1 MDIQD
6 QIQTYFQH
14 HYGWQQTI
22 DSINFLLYSDDYDL
36 TDDME
41 TELKQSPV
49 VIEDA
54 KERIN
59 KLNKFL
65 DQ

>member
-22 DSINFLLYSDDYDL
+22 DSINFLLNSDDYDL

-41 TELKQSPV
+41 KELKQSLV

-54 KERIN
+54 RARIN
-59 KLNKFL
+59 NLNKFL
-65 DQ
+65 DK